1 MPGSPEDKRSS
12 SRILALRQTFFVF
25 LAAVLAS
32 SACLAAELTDTE
44 NRWLKGAWPV
54 IAFAREAK
62 LPLDIVVQPQPTP
75 GAAPL
80 GLAFVDGRC
89 KLVLSMRG
97 NPAAQSALEHIDPA
111 LLDAAL
117 ELMAAHE
124 LGHCRRYLD
133 GVWYGL
139 PAGFTAAT
147 TPDGLA
153 PELRAAYAEMQAVR
167 REEGFADLVGLAWTQ
182 NRHPDLYATLHAWL
196 SNERSKDG
204 MPGSHH
210 DTLAWLRLASD
221 GAALAGESI
230 FSGPAVLWEVGIGAG
245 D

>member
-1 MPGSPEDKRSS
+1 MRH
-12 SRILALRQTFFVF
+12 RLCVF
-25 LAAVLAS
+25 LAAVLAA
-32 SACLAAELTDTE
+32 SACLAAELTATE
-44 NRWLKGAWPV
+44 KRWLKGAWPV
-54 IAFAREAK
+54 IAFAKEAG

-97 NPAAQSALEHIDPA
+97 NPVAQSALDHIDPA

-124 LGHCRRYLD
+124 LGHCQRYL
-133 GVWYGL
+133 GGAWYGL
-139 PAGFTAAT
+139 PAGFSAVTA
-147 TPDGLA
+147 PEGLA
-153 PELRAAYAEMQAVR
+153 PELRTVYAEMQAVR

-182 NRHPDLYATLHAWL
+182 RRHPHLYTTLYAWL
-196 SNERSKDG
+196 CNERSKDRI
-204 MPGSHH
+204 PGSHH
-210 DTLAWLRLASD
+210 DTLAWLRLAND
-221 GAALAGESI
+221 GAALADVSI
-230 FSGPAVLWEVGIGAG
+230 FSKPAELWAVGLGAS